1 MAVTRVARTMRVVP
15 MMRMML
21 VDTMMDV
28 MIAAVVGVAVSSKV
42 FDKATRGCGLVDSWD
57 DW

>member
-1 MAVTRVARTMRVVP
+1 MSAVP
-15 MMRMML
+15 IIRMML

-28 MIAAVVGVAVSSKV
+28 MMVAVVKVAVSSKV
-42 FDKATRGCGLVDSWD
+42 LDEMTGGSGLVDSWD